1 MKKQFLLH
9 LVFIAFSFGS
19 AAVLTL
25 PVIGFIFGF
34 TAQSLDNFP
43 EANTAIRIISGL
55 FCAVLVM
62 FEGGRMPHNEGGTAY
77 TDLRHHIIPTFF
89 SLSALFYSG
98 ILLFLALLH
107 FIRRKKR
114 QP

>member
-9 LVFIAFSFGS
+9 LVFIAFSFGL
-19 AAVLTL
+19 AVVLTL

-34 TAQSLDNFP
+34 TAQSLE

-55 FCAVLVM
+55 FCAVIVM

-77 TDLRHHIIPTFF
+77 TNLHHHIIPTFF
-89 SLSALFYSG
+89 SLSALFYST
-98 ILLFLALLH
+98 ILLFLTFLH
-107 FIRRKKR
+107 YFIRRKKR
-114 QP
+114 KS